1 MKRDF
6 RINKL
11 FSTKWDEVVI
21 LDCLKSYAKFGK
33 KFILR
38 ISTKEQLSNFSQ
50 SLNKHIIFAAD
61 QFYVKE
67 SESTEI
73 LKFVSLTQL
82 WVNKSV

>member
-33 KFILR
+33 VYFENLHERTTFKF
-38 ISTKEQLSNFSQ
+38 QP